1 MELGVFLDGKGV
13 DRAIFRYLPCGEV
26 RLRYQVRIQTNEAAE
41 YLAYV
46 LGGAGI
52 CRHTGVE
59 GYRATVQI
67 KDEGFITGR
76 SEGLGGHRPD
86 ACGHGIENVKVAFV
100 DGAGGLRLDTHRRGS
115 ARHEGD
121 CATLLVR
128 SRAVA
133 VENLMGLGAV
143 IQGDV
148 SLGDGSE
155 STQAGQG
162 GDLLLCN
169 LSSMDWL
176 GAEEDN
182 RLGVDIFVSGFKDI
196 HNAEEPT

>member
-1 MELGVFLDGKGV
+1 MELSAVLECEGVN
-13 DRAIFRYLPCGEV
+13 RAVFRNLPRCQI
-26 RLRYQVRIQTNEAAE
+26 RLGYQVFIQENEAAE
-41 YLAYV
+41 YLTYV
-46 LGGAGI
+46 LRGGCI
-52 CRHTGVE
+52 CRHAGVE
-59 GYRATVQI
+59 RDRAIVQI
-67 KDEGFITGR
+67 KDEGFVTRR
-76 SEGLGGHRPD
+76 SEGLRDHRPD
-86 ACGHGIENVKVAFV
+86 ACGHGIKNVKVAFV

-115 ARHEGD
+115 ASHEGD
-121 CATLLVR
+121 CATLFVR
-128 SRAVA
+128 SCAVA
-133 VENLMGLGAV
+133 VENLMGLDAV

-169 LSSMDWL
+169 LRSVDWL